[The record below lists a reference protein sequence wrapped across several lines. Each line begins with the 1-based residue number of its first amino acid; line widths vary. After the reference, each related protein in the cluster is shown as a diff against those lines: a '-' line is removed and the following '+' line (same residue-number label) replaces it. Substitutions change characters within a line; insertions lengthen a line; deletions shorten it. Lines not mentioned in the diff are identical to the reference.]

1 MSPMSQRRQGLSN
14 QLSTLVQFAQR
25 KDLVKCLE
33 LAESGRSWQ
42 SFVGES
48 VCRVEYMES
57 YMETPIP
64 CLLPSGHE
72 RPVTEYLNSLL
83 T

>member
-1 MSPMSQRRQGLSN
+1 M
-14 QLSTLVQFAQR
+14 V
-25 KDLVKCLE
+25 
-33 LAESGRSWQ
+33 ESGRSWQ
-42 SFVGES
+42 SFVGFTIES

-57 YMETPIP
+57 YMETPTP